1 MVVGGGVI
9 LFKPDSVYLQF
20 WIVQLLYP
28 PCKRIGN
35 ISCRIIPET
44 DIDDHRVHVIV
55 FPDSST
61 VRLILHLKRFVTN
74 VNL

>member
-1 MVVGGGVI
+1 MWVGELSCSNQIVCTCN
-9 LFKPDSVYLQF
+9 FC
-20 WIVQLLYP
+20 IVQLLYP

-44 DIDDHRVHVIV
+44 DIDDHRVHVTV
-55 FPDSST
+55 FSDSST
-61 VRLILHLKRFVTN
+61 VRLVLHLKRFVTN